1 MRVFEFMKTSSPERL
16 EVARRNLKNILQ
28 AASSCTEE
36 DLAKAMQVSDSVVQ
50 RLKSVHG
57 ENFAALLAELN
68 LKIVPAHVKCYEPG
82 YVDALKTLARAQVN
96 DNAVPCQLE
105 WD

>member
-1 MRVFEFMKTSSPERL
+1 MTASSQIKL

-28 AASSCTEE
+28 AASGKTEE
-36 DLAKAMQVSDSVVQ
+36 DLAKAMGVSDSVVQ

-57 ENFAALLAELN
+57 ENFAALLAELD
-68 LKIVPAHVKCYEPG
+68 LKIVPAHVKCYEPA
-82 YVDALKTLARAQVN
+82 YVEALKTLARAQVN
-96 DNAVPCQLE
+96 ENEPPRELE